1 MMDVSIW
8 SVKYAPKKLDEVIFQ
23 DLKQKTKFY
32 SFLESGQ
39 IPHLMLSGFQGT
51 GKTTLSKVLIKE
63 LGVNAMDVLKINCSD
78 EKIDAI
84 RNKVVSF
91 SMSLPVGNFKVVQLE
106 EFDYLSLDAQALLRG
121 LISDSSESCRFIGTC
136 NYANKIIPPL
146 KSRFQHFEFKAP
158 DKEKVALRAAQIL
171 DSESIEFDP
180 VHLLTYVDITY
191 PDIRQTIEL
200 LQASCQGG
208 VLQEPGKLESTH
220 DWKFSLLECISNGD
234 FKSAR
239 KVICENSSKEEHED
253 VYRFLY
259 ENVDKMKVKD
269 KDAAIVTIADYL
281 YKHSIVSDTEI
292 NLAACLISLG
302 NV

>member
-1 MMDVSIW
+1 MNVSIW
-8 SVKYAPKKLDEVIFQ
+8 SVKYAPRRLDDVIFQ
-23 DLKQKTKFY
+23 DLKQKEKFY
-32 SFLESGQ
+32 GFVSGRQ

-51 GKTTLSKVLIKE
+51 GKTTMSKVLVEEMGIDR
-63 LGVNAMDVLKINCSD
+63 LDVLRINCSD

-84 RNKVVSF
+84 RNKVVGF
-91 SMSLPVGNFKVVQLE
+91 SMSLPVGDFKVVQLE

-146 KSRFQHFEFKAP
+146 KSRFQHFEFKSP
-158 DKEKVALRAAQIL
+158 DKEKIALRVAQIL
-171 DSESIEFDP
+171 DMESIEFDP

-200 LQASCQGG
+200 VQANSHAGR
-208 VLQEPGKLESTH
+208 LHEPKGLDSSH
-220 DWKFSLLECISNGD
+220 DWKLNLLDCLSTGD
-234 FKSAR
+234 FKTAR
-239 KVICENSSKEEHED
+239 KIVCQSASKDEHED

-259 ENVDKMKVKD
+259 ENVDKMNVKD
-269 KDAAIVTIADYL
+269 KDSAVVTIAEYL
-281 YKHSIVSDTEI
+281 YKHSVVADTEI

-302 NV
+302 NT